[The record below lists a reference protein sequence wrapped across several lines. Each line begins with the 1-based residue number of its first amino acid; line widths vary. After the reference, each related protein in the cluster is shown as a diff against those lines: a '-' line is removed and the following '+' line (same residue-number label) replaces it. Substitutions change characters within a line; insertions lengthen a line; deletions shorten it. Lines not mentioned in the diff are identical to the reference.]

1 VPAVAIFARMVPEQ
15 KLQLIRALKA
25 NGEIVAMTGDGV
37 NDAPA
42 LRAADIGI
50 AMGARGTD
58 VARESAALVIT
69 DDDFAS
75 IAGGIRRGRGIF
87 DNIRKAMSY
96 VIAVHLPIVGMSL
109 VPLLRPDWPL
119 VLLPVQIAF
128 LELIIDPACSVV
140 FEAEQID
147 PDVMGRPPRPIGQ
160 PMFGRRVL
168 TIAALQ
174 GLSLLA
180 AIVAVYVWA
189 VETESSD
196 ATVRSITF
204 VALVLGNL
212 ALIVVNRSWRLPVW
226 RTFAERRNP
235 TIGWILLLAVG
246 VLVLLLSVPALRHL
260 FGFGPITPLDALV
273 AAAAAV
279 LGVAWFEVFK
289 VVQSRRRVA
298 G

>member
-1 VPAVAIFARMVPEQ
+1 
-15 KLQLIRALKA
+15 
-25 NGEIVAMTGDGV
+25 
-37 NDAPA
+37 
-42 LRAADIGI
+42 
-50 AMGARGTD
+50 
-58 VARESAALVIT
+58 
-69 DDDFAS
+69 
-75 IAGGIRRGRGIF
+75 
-87 DNIRKAMSY
+87 
-96 VIAVHLPIVGMSL
+96 
-109 VPLLRPDWPL
+109 

-147 PDVMGRPPRPIGQ
+147 PDVMNRPPRPISE

-189 VETESSD
+189 VDTTPDGSS
-196 ATVRSITF
+196 VRSVTF

-212 ALIVVNRSWRLPVW
+212 ALILVNRSWRLPVW
-226 RTFAERRNP
+226 RTFAERSNP

-246 VLVLLLSVPALRHL
+246 VLVLLLTVPALRHL
-260 FGFGPITPLDALV
+260 FGFGPITPADALV
-273 AAAAAV
+273 ATAAAV
-279 LGVAWFEVFK
+279 LGVAWFEVYK
-289 VVQSRRRVA
+289 VVLARRSVPRP